1 MKAATRNDAP
11 QWFDTPRGVV
21 GVEVCRLSGHL
32 PGEGC
37 RNAASVSAT
46 GEITY
51 KSMVYTDYFVS
62 GTEPRQT
69 CTAHAVQYLPYQEP
83 TFAEA
88 AFDGLAPFGME
99 AALPDPVPAAAQSPV
114 QADPPASPPPVESAV
129 PALPAAPPEAPP
141 GP

>member
-1 MKAATRNDAP
+1 M
-11 QWFDTPRGVV
+11 
-21 GVEVCRLSGHL
+21 SGHL

-37 RNAASVSAT
+37 RQAASVSPT

-51 KSMVYTDYFVS
+51 KSMVYLDYFVR

-69 CTAHAVQYLPYQEP
+69 CIAHAAQYLPYEEP

-99 AALPDPVPAAAQSPV
+99 AALPESDPVPAAAQLPPEPEPSAPK
-114 QADPPASPPPVESAV
+114 AAEAPPA
-129 PALPAAPPEAPP
+129 ALPTAAPEAPP
-141 GP
+141 PAQVQ

>member
-1 MKAATRNDAP
+1 MKVATRNNAAE
-11 QWFDTPRGVV
+11 WFDTPRDVIS
-21 GVEVCRLSGHL
+21 VEVCRLSGHL

-51 KSMVYTDYFVS
+51 KSMVYMDYFVR
-62 GTEPRQT
+62 GTNPHQT
-69 CTAHAVQYLPYQEP
+69 CAAHAAQYLPYQEP

-99 AALPDPVPAAAQSPV
+99 AALPDPAPAAAPL
-114 QADPPASPPPVESAV
+114 APPVESAV

-141 GP
+141 AP